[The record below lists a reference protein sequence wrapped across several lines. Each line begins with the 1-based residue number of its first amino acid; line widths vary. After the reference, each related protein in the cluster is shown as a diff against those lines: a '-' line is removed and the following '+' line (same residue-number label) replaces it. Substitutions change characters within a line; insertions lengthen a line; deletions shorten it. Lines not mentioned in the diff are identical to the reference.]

1 MGGVGGWWCERGGGV
16 WVESVCGESGFLV
29 VWVGAVLDV
38 GERADT
44 QGSWLC
50 GWEWC
55 TGTFCAQGDVL
66 RRR

>member
-1 MGGVGGWWCERGGGV
+1 MWCGW
-16 WVESVCGESGFLV
+16 CGFCLWGAGFLV
-29 VWVGAVLDV
+29 VWVGAALDV

-55 TGTFCAQGDVL
+55 VGTFCAQGNVL
-66 RRR
+66 CVG

>member
-1 MGGVGGWWCERGGGV
+1 MWCGW
-16 WVESVCGESGFLV
+16 CGFCLWGSGFLV

-55 TGTFCAQGDVL
+55 VGTFCAQGNVL
-66 RRR
+66 CVG